1 MIARKGFIKKFK
13 IILCSIMAGIYIHI
27 PFCKRKCH
35 YCNFFS
41 LATTKYRPE
50 FQKALLDEIVLRRN
64 YIKDEKVDSIYFG
77 GGTPSLLTLD
87 ELKSILSEIYS
98 SFKISDTAEITLE
111 SNPDDLNS
119 SYLAGLKNTA
129 VNRLSIGIQSFND
142 EELKYVNRVHS
153 AQEAI
158 ASIKTAQDAG
168 FDNLS
173 LDLIYGIPN
182 SSMHSWER
190 SLKIFEETQAP
201 HLSAYSLTQEP
212 NTAYDV
218 LVKKGKMQA
227 PQDEMAIA
235 QYQLLQEFLPQLKME
250 QYEISNYARDQKY
263 ALHNTNYWRGIP
275 YIGLGPSAHSFNGNS
290 RQWNIS
296 NLSKYLQS
304 IEDGK
309 VQTEQEN
316 LSLQDQWNELVMT
329 GIRTK
334 WGVSIADL
342 ESRFPMEWI
351 KELEN
356 KAKPFIQNYQVEKTN
371 NTYILT
377 SKGKLF
383 ADGIA
388 AEFFL

>member
-1 MIARKGFIKKFK
+1 
-13 IILCSIMAGIYIHI
+13 MAGIYIHI

-50 FQKALLDEIVLRRN
+50 FQKALLREVTKR
-64 YIKDEKVDSIYFG
+64 KDYLKGEKVDSIYFG
-77 GGTPSLLTLD
+77 GGTPSLLTLE
-87 ELKSILSEIYS
+87 ELNSIFIELYS
-98 SFKISDTAEITLE
+98 SFDISDQAEITLE
-111 SNPDDLNS
+111 ANPDDLNS
-119 SYLAGLKNTA
+119 TFLKGLKNTA

-142 EELKYVNRVHS
+142 DELKYVNRIHS

-158 ASIKTAQDAG
+158 TSIKASQDAG
-168 FDNLS
+168 FHNLS

-182 SSMHSWER
+182 SSMLSWEK
-190 SLKIFEETQAP
+190 SLRIIEETQAP

-218 LVKKGKMQA
+218 LVRKGKMQA
-227 PQDEMAIA
+227 PQDEMALA
-235 QYQLLQEFLPQLKME
+235 QYQVLQEFLPQLKME

-275 YIGLGPSAHSFNGNS
+275 YLGLGPSAHSFNGKS

-296 NLSKYLQS
+296 NLSKYMQS

-309 VQTEQEN
+309 IEAEQEI
-316 LSLQDQWNELVMT
+316 LSLEDQWNEFLMT

-334 WGVSIADL
+334 WGVSIVDL
-342 ESRFPMEWI
+342 ESRFPSEWVI
-351 KELEN
+351 GFRE
-356 KAKPFIQNYQVEKTN
+356 KAEKFVQKKKMIAMDNVYT
-371 NTYILT
+371 L
-377 SKGKLF
+377 SSEGKLF

-388 AEFFL
+388 AEFFV

>member
-1 MIARKGFIKKFK
+1 
-13 IILCSIMAGIYIHI
+13 MAGIYIHI

-41 LATTKYRPE
+41 LATTKYRDE
-50 FQKALLDEIVLRRN
+50 FHHALINEIRLRKS
-64 YIKDEKVDSIYFG
+64 YLPAKKIDSIYFG
-77 GGTPSLLTLD
+77 GGTPSLLSID
-87 ELKSILSEIYS
+87 ELKKIFTQLYS
-98 SFKISDTAEITLE
+98 SFNISSTPEITLE
-111 SNPDDLNS
+111 ANPDDLNS
-119 SYLAGLKNTA
+119 SFLKELKKTA

-142 EELKYVNRVHS
+142 DELKYVNRVHS
-153 AQEAI
+153 LQEAI
-158 ASIKTAQDAG
+158 SSIKASQDAG

-182 SSMHSWER
+182 SSMHTWEEN
-190 SLKIFEETQAP
+190 LKIIEKTQAP

-227 PQDEMAIA
+227 PHDEKAIA
-235 QYQLLQEFLPQLKME
+235 QYEMLQGFLPQLKME

-263 ALHNTNYWRGIP
+263 ALHNTNYWRRIP
-275 YIGLGPSAHSFNGNS
+275 YIGLGPSAHSFNEKS

-309 VQTEQEN
+309 VEAEQEE

-334 WGVSIADL
+334 WGVSISDL
-342 ESRFPMEWI
+342 ESRFPKKWLE
-351 KELEN
+351 ELDN
-356 KAKPFIQNYQVEKTN
+356 KAKPFLQSHQMVKTDDS
-371 NTYILT
+371 YILT

-388 AEFFL
+388 AEFFV